1 MAGNLIR
8 NGHGQMCELVLE
20 GRSVSMVNDP
30 PLNTDA
36 ILFGSEEDKIALSTL
51 SSVQGVSPY
60 LHRVLCM

>member
-1 MAGNLIR
+1 ME
-8 NGHGQMCELVLE
+8 MCELVLE